1 MSLPDTSFLKDMQS
15 YRDRR
20 RSTQKKNQKKLFWGH
35 LMQGLAGQINDAR
48 KTAREDF
55 KTEQAKADRNL
66 KFVVEKEN
74 ERKAME
80 GIAQNLKTYGI
91 DNNAIMYYAKDGP
104 ESLKNMNTRVSQLIS
119 DMRQTGIEPDNEI
132 ISEFLNIPIDFKPE
146 DKELSTFFDEM
157 YSNYKNLNEVDPPKD
172 PVGFLENAQLAASGI
187 TGQGAYRRK
196 IQDEKYYGDYTIADI
211 NRIAMQS
218 GTTADPFGGAFKFS
232 ALDETAL
239 PRILD
244 ADDVARY
251 QLQYE
256 TEVKKQLTDSA
267 LQNQWV
273 ASNVSSEI
281 ADEVGTLKGLAP
293 GQLIAQKGPFYDA
306 FIEDTRRR
314 VAGEFVDRYNLR
326 KGGRVIMQQLSNMT
340 PYLMETDEKKGDVFL
355 WDRQGEENPEMSP
368 TAFIDENNIN
378 LTEDI
383 PGMEG
388 KAIKLDK
395 EYKDKGFSKGML
407 VRIISAAGLEFIELG
422 KNMKQ
427 EEWDKL

>member
-35 LMQGLAGQINDAR
+35 LMQGLAGQLNDAR

-256 TEVKKQLTDSA
+256 TEVKKQLTDSPT
-267 LQNQWV
+267 QNQWLK
-273 ASNVSSEI
+273 SNVSDQL
-281 ADEVGTLKGLAP
+281 ADQTGLKGEAA
-293 GQLIAQKGPFYDA
+293 AQMGAEKGAIYEA
-306 FIEDTRRR
+306 FVEDTRRR
-314 VAGEFVDRYNLR
+314 VASEFVDRYNLR

-355 WDRQGEENPEMSP
+355 WDRQGEENPKMSP

-378 LTEDI
+378 LLDNI
-383 PGMEG
+383 PNT
-388 KAIKLDK
+388 KALNLDK
-395 EYKDKGFSKGML
+395 EYKDRGFSKGML
-407 VRIISAAGLEFIELG
+407 VRVISAAGLEFIELG

-427 EEWDKL
+427 EEWDRL